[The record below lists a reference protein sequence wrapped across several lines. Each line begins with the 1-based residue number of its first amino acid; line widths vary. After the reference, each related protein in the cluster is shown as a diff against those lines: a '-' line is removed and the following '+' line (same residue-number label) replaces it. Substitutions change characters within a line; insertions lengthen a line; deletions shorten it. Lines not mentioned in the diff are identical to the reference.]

1 MAEQEGA
8 RNNGAG
14 SALRGKEAVPY
25 ERFAEVNTELKA
37 AKAKIAELEPKVA
50 DLDKMTKKAEGYK
63 TAHEADKAA
72 WADER
77 GLFSAGITDTQG
89 HVVAKAL
96 WSTLPEADR
105 PALGEWVASLK
116 DDPTKAPP
124 GLAPY
129 LPGKQ
134 TAAPPKTDPPAA
146 PAPTN
151 GGAPKPTGNGAAP
164 GSPAGVTAEALAA
177 ARQSG
182 DLAKIREMLKAA
194 GINPPA

>member
-14 SALRGKEAVPY
+14 SALRNKEAVPY

-37 AKAKIAELEPKVA
+37 AKARLAELEPKVT
-50 DLDKMTKKAEGYK
+50 DLDKITKKAESYK
-63 TAHEADKAA
+63 AAHEADKAA

-77 GLFSAGITDTQG
+77 GLFTAGVTDPQG

-116 DDPTKAPP
+116 EDPTKAPP

-134 TAAPPKTDPPAA
+134 AVQKVETVTPAA
-146 PAPTN
+146 QTN
-151 GGAPKPTGNGAAP
+151 GGAPKPTGTGAAP
-164 GSPAGVTAEALAA
+164 GSPGGVSAEALAA

-182 DLAKIREMLKAA
+182 DLAKIRELLKAA
-194 GINPPA
+194 GYNPPT

>member
-14 SALRGKEAVPY
+14 SALRNKEPVPY
-25 ERFAEVNTELKA
+25 ERFNEVNVEFKA
-37 AKAKIAELEPKVA
+37 AKARIAELEAKAA
-50 DLDKMTKKAEGYK
+50 DIDKITKKAEGYK
-63 TAHEADKAA
+63 AAHEADKAA

-116 DDPTKAPP
+116 EDPTKAPP

-134 TAAPPKTDPPAA
+134 PAQKVETVTPAA
-146 PAPTN
+146 QTN
-151 GGAPKPTGNGAAP
+151 GGAPKPTGTGAAP
-164 GSPAGVTAEALAA
+164 GSPGGVSAEALAA

-182 DLAKIREMLKAA
+182 DLAKIRDLLKAA
-194 GINPPA
+194 GITPPT

>member
-14 SALRGKEAVPY
+14 SALRNKEAVPY

-37 AKAKIAELEPKVA
+37 AKARLAELEPKVT
-50 DLDKMTKKAEGYK
+50 DLDKITKKAESYK
-63 TAHEADKAA
+63 AAHEADKAA

-116 DDPTKAPP
+116 EDPTKAPP

-134 TAAPPKTDPPAA
+134 PASAAPPAA
-146 PAPTN
+146 TPSAAQTN
-151 GGAPKPTGNGAAP
+151 GGAPKPTGTGAAP
-164 GSPAGVTAEALAA
+164 GSPGGVSAEALAA

-182 DLAKIREMLKAA
+182 DLAKIRELLKAA
-194 GINPPA
+194 GYNPPT